1 MTEQATKKPED
12 KKEEKKNLMQKIQE
26 KIPDRDEQF
35 EYVGLGVRLVLLTWA
50 TLMLSLSYLD
60 LSKLGIPQQKI
71 DPTFIASIF
80 VGLSSTFGANITQ
93 KGEKGAASNGKSVK
107 AELQEIL
114 GDTQIVRVKNDIKL
128 TAEKPKIDEVTGKEI
143 NLQTGRLENS

>member
-1 MTEQATKKPED
+1 MTEQVLKKP
-12 KKEEKKNLMQKIQE
+12 EEKKNLMQKIQE

-35 EYVGLGVRLVLLTWA
+35 EYVGLGVRLILLVWA

-80 VGLSSTFGANITQ
+80 VSISASFGANIQQ
-93 KGEKGAASNGKSVK
+93 KGEKNGSSNGKSVK
-107 AELQEIL
+107 AELEEIL
-114 GDTQIVRVKNDIKL
+114 GDTKIIRLKNDITL
-128 TAEKPKIDEVTGKEI
+128 TTEKPRIDKITGKEI